1 MKGYLVYGT
10 IKALPQYDVGRKRVA
25 GEGNKIDMLSL
36 TPTRWLFRIV
46 ECMDHMYSNAQKVP
60 KIESKLGTHK

>member
-10 IKALPQYDVGRKRVA
+10 IKALPQYDVGRKWVA

-46 ECMDHMYSNAQKVP
+46 ECMDHMYSMPKRSQK
-60 KIESKLGTHK
+60 